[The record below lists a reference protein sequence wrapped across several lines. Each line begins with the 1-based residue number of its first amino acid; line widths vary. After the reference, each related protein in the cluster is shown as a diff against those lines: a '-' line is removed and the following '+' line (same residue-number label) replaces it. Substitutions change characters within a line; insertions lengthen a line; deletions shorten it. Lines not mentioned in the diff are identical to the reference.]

1 MPQYIF
7 GAGNMWGI
15 PLQDASGVA
24 ITNPTPVPIGTLQD
38 ISADFSFEV
47 KKLYGQKQFPVAVGR
62 AKGSMSF
69 KAKSAD
75 IDAAAWNSLYF
86 GQTLAAGLV
95 DDVIAIVG
103 VAIPTT
109 PFQITP
115 VPPNSGAWSADLGVV
130 NTAGLRFTRVASAP
144 TTGQYSVT
152 AGVYTFASA
161 DNGSGMSVLINYQYT
176 AALPSSARKLTVTNL
191 DMGLIPT
198 FRAELYTKYLGK
210 TLVLSIPS
218 AVSTK
223 LSLSTKL
230 DDFAIPEF
238 DFEGFAD
245 ATGNVMTFS
254 ISG

>member
-1 MPQYIF
+1 MQFLF
-7 GAGNMWGI
+7 GSGNMWGI

-24 ITNPTPVPIGTLQD
+24 ISNPTPVPLGTLQD
-38 ISADFSFEV
+38 ISTDLSYEV

-62 AKGSMSF
+62 AKGNLSF
-69 KAKSAD
+69 KAKNAS
-75 IDAAAWNSLYF
+75 IDATQWNSLYF
-86 GQTLAAGLV
+86 GQTLNTGLV
-95 DDVIAIVG
+95 DNVIATVA

-115 VPPNSGAWSADLGVV
+115 TPPNSGTWARDLGVR
-130 NTAGLRFTRVASAP
+130 NTAGVQFTRVASAP
-144 TTGQYSVT
+144 ATLQYSVA

-161 DNGSGMSVLINYQYT
+161 DNGSGMSVYIDYQYT
-176 AALPSSARKLTVTNL
+176 ASTPTTARKMTVANL
-191 DMGLIPT
+191 DMGLVPT
-198 FRAELYTKYLGK
+198 FRAELYGKYLGK
-210 TLVLSIPS
+210 SVVISVLQ

-223 LSLSTKL
+223 LTLATKL

-245 ATGNVMTFS
+245 SSGNVLEIS

>member
-1 MPQYIF
+1 MPQYVF
-7 GAGNMWGI
+7 GAGNIWGI
-15 PLQDASGVA
+15 PLQDANGVA
-24 ITNPTPVPIGTLQD
+24 ITNPTPIPIGTMQD
-38 ISADFSFEV
+38 ISADLSYEV

-62 AKGSMSF
+62 AKGSLTF
-69 KAKSAD
+69 KAKMAE
-75 IDAAAWNSLYF
+75 IDAAQWNSLYF
-86 GQTLAAGLV
+86 GQTLNTGLI
-95 DDVIAIVG
+95 DDVISTLAV
-103 VAIPTT
+103 VIPTT

-115 VPPNSGAWSADLGVV
+115 TPPNSGVWSLDLGVR

-144 TTGQYSVT
+144 TTGQYSVV

-161 DNGSGMSVLINYQYT
+161 DNVSGMSVYIDYQYT
-176 AALPSSARKLTVTNL
+176 AATPTTARKMTVQNL
-191 DMGLIPT
+191 DMGLVPT

-210 TLVLSIPS
+210 TLTLTVPA

-223 LSLSTKL
+223 LTLSTKL

-245 ATGNVMTFS
+245 ASGSVMTFS